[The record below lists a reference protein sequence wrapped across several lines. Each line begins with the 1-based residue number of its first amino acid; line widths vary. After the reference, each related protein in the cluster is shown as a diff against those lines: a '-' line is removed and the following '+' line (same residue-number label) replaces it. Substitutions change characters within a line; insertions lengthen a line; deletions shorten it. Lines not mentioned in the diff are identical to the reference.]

1 MTKKLLLA
9 SNSNNKKTIYS
20 LITVC
25 YFALNVFLIINH
37 EAWRDEAQAWVIA
50 KNLSVIDM
58 FKTLCTEGHPCL
70 WFLFLMPF
78 AKLGLSFEYI
88 SYISLLIMCIAV
100 YVFLESAP
108 FSLLVKIGVLFSSMF
123 LYYNPVVSRVYSLIA
138 LLVVLL
144 GKYYKQRLEKPILYG
159 ILIALLFQ
167 THVLVFGLAIGLT
180 IDLLI
185 EFFKDKKNKKLLA
198 SLFTVL
204 FSVICMIIEIMPRSS
219 KASGIDTSMTGLLD
233 KLSIS
238 NILSGMQYFAY
249 TGWGWMN
256 KTTYF
261 IPYICFG
268 LCVICIILFICLNR
282 VWKRNYQ
289 TIITAVCGC
298 GLFFGVVWLVY
309 KPHTQMSSILIMI
322 LLFVMWILYENNE
335 QENIKLSIIALL
347 ALVSFLTFSVCQSVL
362 RQDVVGYY
370 STSKKTAEYIENNVK
385 KDDVIVLENCV
396 YDTTIYAYVNS
407 NNKDIKFYDLRN
419 RCDYVFYQ
427 AGSDIINDKLSLDY
441 IVDVSLEDL
450 KAKDNI
456 YYLSNSLINDNR
468 LQLVY
473 GNQEIET
480 LTGENYYIYLIKEQ

>member
-1 MTKKLLLA
+1 MIEKLLLA
-9 SNSNNKKTIYS
+9 NDNRNRKTIY
-20 LITVC
+20 LLFVIC
-25 YFALNVFLIINH
+25 YFILNIFLIANH
-37 EAWRDEAQAWVIA
+37 ESWRDEAQAWVIA
-50 KNLSVIDM
+50 KNLSIIDM
-58 FKTLCTEGHPCL
+58 FKILCTEGHPCL

-88 SYISLLIMCIAV
+88 SYVSLLIMCIAV

-108 FSLLVKIGVLFSSMF
+108 FSLLVKIGILFSSMF

-144 GKYYKQRLEKPILYG
+144 GKFYKQRSEKPILYG

-167 THVLVFGLAIGLT
+167 THILVFGLAIGLT

-185 EFFKDKKNKKLLA
+185 KFFNDKKNKKLLM
-198 SLFTVL
+198 SLLIIL
-204 FSVICMIIEIMPRSS
+204 FSVICMIMEIMPRSS
-219 KASGIDTSMTGLLD
+219 KASGIDTSMSGLLD

-256 KTTYF
+256 KDTYF

-268 LCVICIILFICLNR
+268 LCVLFIIIFICLNKT
-282 VWKRNYQ
+282 WKQNYQ
-289 TIITAVCGC
+289 TIITAICGC
-298 GLFFGVVWLVY
+298 GIFFGIVWLVY

-335 QENIKLSIIALL
+335 QVNIRLSIIVLL

-362 RQDVVGYY
+362 RQDIAGYY
-370 STSKKTAEYIENNVK
+370 STSKKTSEYIENNIK

-396 YDTTIYAYVNS
+396 YDTTIYAYVS
-407 NNKDIKFYDLRN
+407 SYNKDIKFYDLRN
-419 RCDYVFYQ
+419 RCDYIFYQ

-441 IVDVSLEDL
+441 IVDTSLNDL
-450 KAKDNI
+450 KEKENI
-456 YYLSNSLINDNR
+456 YYLSNSLIDDNR

-473 GNQEIET
+473 SNENIKT
-480 LTGENYYIYLIKEQ
+480 VSGENYFIYIIKE